1 MSSAGKQFVIVKG
14 ELRIDGS
21 SGFSESNALISFVG
35 DFQTKLG
42 QIRCYGFGANS
53 YLLLDGS
60 ATQGIVFRTT
70 KSQGDSYYLGGV
82 DDQFMLEVLP
92 TVVRTKYLQ
101 VAPQTTA
108 YNSTFDGSAIL
119 QITKPNTLKASSL
132 RNSLI
137 EVALNSWKIGETMQ
151 MTLGASPYSGTCAW
165 SYTLPTT
172 TSSSAADNYSSFSMF
187 RNSTYYENMRMLTTG
202 EVIFPHNVYCSEKLI
217 AVTVE
222 ATNWIGLP
230 SLNPADLLPLTLDK
244 VNSRVGIHALN
255 PARTLHVGGDARI
268 DGPLAAFDAD
278 FTGDVAISGDLNVDN
293 IFVQGITATGTV
305 TADTIVA
312 NSYVIP
318 PLTLDTTNNRVGINQ
333 SNPLEALDVTGN
345 VQVSGNILASE
356 VYGNDVI
363 ATNVTTQTINA
374 GTYLNLPSPDI
385 LPITLDQVNNR
396 VGINN
401 TNPLTTLDVH
411 GGARIYSSLDISQ
424 QYSLHTPFGAG
435 NDFFI
440 TPILSNG
447 TLDDAKKFTFTGS
460 TGSITVP
467 GTATINDINCRSVS
481 GSTALLTCVTV
492 DPNGAKA
499 GNPGSLALRTTGQLY
514 LKQTGTG
521 NTGWTE
527 MKPAYVP
534 TNQFVQ
540 QTGTKTLT
548 NNAIINV
555 ISAALPLNSTVIVTA
570 QLTFACDTTAD
581 VDLLYCGI
589 APEPTAFYTEKTSV
603 ALPVAL
609 YSSSNDGVK
618 MLRLTNG
625 PSGAN
630 YTRTFTTVCTTAAV
644 AITAYLNARVRQT
657 GTSATIYVTK
667 AFLQVTTIA

>member
-70 KSQGDSYYLGGV
+70 QSQGDGYYLGGV
-82 DDQFMLEVLP
+82 GDQFMLEVLP

-101 VAPQTTA
+101 VAPQQTA
-108 YNSTFDGSAIL
+108 YNSTFDGSVIL
-119 QITKPNTLKASSL
+119 QVSKPNTLKASSL

-137 EVALNSWKIGETMQ
+137 DVALNSWKIGETMQ
-151 MTLGASPYSGTCAW
+151 MTLGASPNSGTCAW

-172 TSSSAADNYSSFSMF
+172 TSSSAADNYSSFSMC

-202 EVIFPHNVYCSEKLI
+202 EVIFPHNVYCSEKLTT
-217 AVTVE
+217 ATVQ

-255 PARTLHVGGDARI
+255 PAHTLHVGGDARI

-278 FTGDVAISGDLNVDN
+278 FTGDVAISGDLNADN

-318 PLTLDTTNNRVGINQ
+318 PLTLNTIYNRVGINQ

-411 GGARIYSSLDISQ
+411 GDARIYSSLDIYQ

-440 TPILSNG
+440 TPILSDG
-447 TLDDAKKFTFTGS
+447 TLDNAKQFTFTGS

-514 LKQTGTG
+514 LKETGTG

-618 MLRLTNG
+618 MLRLANG

-644 AITAYLNARVRQT
+644 ALTAYLNARVRQI

-667 AFLQVTTIA
+667 AFLQVTKIA